1 MQRNVWINPRG
12 FYSGLE
18 KYHTMTR
25 VISVVSGKGGVGKTT
40 VTSNLGVALS
50 DQDHDV
56 LIIDGN
62 FSGANMAQHFGLGFQ
77 EVSLNDVLNGEA
89 YITQAVSRHPA
100 GVSVLPASILEF
112 NADAE
117 SLKHSLV
124 EFLGD
129 KDFVLIDAGAGT
141 NEEVQAAIE
150 ASDEVLLVAEPELP
164 ALTNCLGAKKLAE
177 QMERDV
183 IGLVL
188 NSVRGEKS
196 EVDEPDIKDLMD
208 DIDILGKVPD
218 HSHVREGIALRE
230 PVVSYKPDSEASHAF
245 KDVAH
250 RLQGREPP
258 KRGLQDKLKMKLEE
272 VSPF

>member
-1 MQRNVWINPRG
+1 MI
-12 FYSGLE
+12 
-18 KYHTMTR
+18 
-25 VISVVSGKGGVGKTT
+25 SGKGGVGKTT
-40 VTSNLGVALS
+40 IAANLGIALAN
-50 DQDHDV
+50 QDSNV

-62 FSGANMAQHFGLGFQ
+62 FTGANIAQHFGLGFQ
-77 EVSLNDVLNGEA
+77 EVSLNDVLKGEA
-89 YITQAVSRHPA
+89 YITQAVSKHPA

-141 NEEVQAAIE
+141 DDEVQAAVE
-150 ASDEVLLVAEPELP
+150 ASDEVLLVSEPELP
-164 ALTNCLGAKKLAE
+164 SLTNCLGAKKLAE
-177 QMERDV
+177 QLERDV

-196 EVDEPDIKDLMD
+196 EVDMEDIQDLMETE
-208 DIDILGKVPD
+208 ILGKIPD

-230 PVVSYKPDSEASHAF
+230 PVVSYKPDSSASHAI

-258 KRGLQDKLKMKLEE
+258 KRGLHDKLKMKFQDI
-272 VSPF
+272 SPF

>member
-1 MQRNVWINPRG
+1 
-12 FYSGLE
+12 
-18 KYHTMTR
+18 MTR

-40 VTSNLGVALS
+40 VTANLGVALS
-50 DQDHDV
+50 KQGNKV
-56 LIIDGN
+56 LVIDGN

-89 YITQAVSRHPA
+89 YITQAVSKHPA

-112 NADAE
+112 SADAE

-129 KDFVLIDAGAGT
+129 KDYVLIDAGAGT
-141 NEEVQAAIE
+141 DDEVQAAIE

-177 QMERDV
+177 QLERDV

-196 EVDEPDIKDLMD
+196 EVDLADIQDLMEV
-208 DIDILGKVPD
+208 DILGQIPD
-218 HSHVREGIALRE
+218 HTHVREGIALRE
-230 PVVSYKPDSEASHAF
+230 PVVSYKPNSEASHAI

-258 KRGLQDKLKMKLEE
+258 ARGLSDKLKIKLHD